1 MTNDTID
8 LTKPNSHLKE
18 PLFEGLP
25 WTARD
30 FNILHSFL
38 SEKLISYVEDGEGP
52 LEDDAMQRLLD
63 MRDECWDAY
72 SNSAYAK
79 EHAERLR
86 LRKQMRSVAKEA

>member
-1 MTNDTID
+1 MANGTID

-38 SEKLISYVEDGEGP
+38 SEELISYIEDREGP

-63 MRDECWDAY
+63 MRDECWEVY
-72 SNSAYAK
+72 GNSAYAK
-79 EHAERLR
+79 EQAERLK
-86 LRKQMRSVAKEA
+86 LRKQMRMKAKEA